1 MLVNKQIGLH
11 TLCLLDI
18 KVKEQSEENMARG
31 RKIYEPPRFMTVNQA
46 LEQLLEVISER
57 ADVAAVLSPVL
68 NLLSFLVQKYKY
80 SLRSG
85 TKVQIL
91 TRRCRRC
98 PVACTQFT
106 SFSGTKLKILTQKT
120 VVGDVMCRARAG
132 WTADSVHRVRYSASS
147 KLSLL
152 RRC

>member
-68 NLLSFLVQKYKY
+68 NLLAFLVQKYKY
-80 SLRSG
+80 GLMTKYAWALTSSL
-85 TKVQIL
+85 
-91 TRRCRRC
+91 
-98 PVACTQFT
+98 T
-106 SFSGTKLKILTQKT
+106 SYA
-120 VVGDVMCRARAG
+120 V
-132 WTADSVHRVRYSASS
+132 Y
-147 KLSLL
+147 
-152 RRC
+152 

>member
-68 NLLSFLVQKYKY
+68 NLLAFLVQKYKC

-85 TKVQIL
+85 TKV
-91 TRRCRRC
+91 
-98 PVACTQFT
+98 
-106 SFSGTKLKILTQKT
+106 
-120 VVGDVMCRARAG
+120 
-132 WTADSVHRVRYSASS
+132 
-147 KLSLL
+147 
-152 RRC
+152 

>member
-1 MLVNKQIGLH
+1 VLVNKQIGLH

-68 NLLSFLVQKYKY
+68 NTSFSGKKLQK
-80 SLRSG
+80 
-85 TKVQIL
+85 L

-106 SFSGTKLKILTQKT
+106 SFSGTKLQILTQQT